1 MPVLCCS
8 GPPGDIV
15 RRSAR
20 CSPCASL
27 SYKYLRPAESSYL
40 KVCSSQRL
48 ISLSTL
54 LFLHLI
60 CNPPVLCRQ
69 VCLNPQYR
77 YREVTTPDRA
87 QASITC
93 GLAPVRLKST
103 KRKHK
108 AVRIRSLQDY
118 CILKGDTY
126 GAQSGPLPRLYTC
139 LYQGRTLTGVIGVQT
154 VCTSTS
160 YSFGANVGVII
171 PVRGPSRTT
180 VQSNKVDN
188 RMTKL
193 ESSGL
198 RKGVTVK
205 VKPSR
210 QKAIPASAW
219 IALMYTTG
227 ERKGSPRLAT

>member
-40 KVCSSQRL
+40 KVWPSQRL

-77 YREVTTPDRA
+77 HQEVTTPDRA
-87 QASITC
+87 QASNHMWL
-93 GLAPVRLKST
+93 GPGQAKLT

-118 CILKGDTY
+118 CILKG
-126 GAQSGPLPRLYTC
+126 GIRMRAQSGPC
-139 LYQGRTLTGVIGVQT
+139 HDCTLVSIK
-154 VCTSTS
+154 
-160 YSFGANVGVII
+160 VG
-171 PVRGPSRTT
+171 P
-180 VQSNKVDN
+180 
-188 RMTKL
+188 
-193 ESSGL
+193 
-198 RKGVTVK
+198 
-205 VKPSR
+205 
-210 QKAIPASAW
+210 
-219 IALMYTTG
+219 
-227 ERKGSPRLAT
+227 